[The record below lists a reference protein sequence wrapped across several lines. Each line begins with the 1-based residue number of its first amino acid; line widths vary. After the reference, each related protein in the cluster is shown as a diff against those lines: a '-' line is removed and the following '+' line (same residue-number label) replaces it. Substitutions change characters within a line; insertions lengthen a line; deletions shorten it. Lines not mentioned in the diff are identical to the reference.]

1 MEVILIKLEIIIV
14 IIINL
19 MKILTLTIATTIY
32 HPHKREI
39 QTEVIYTFLKAE
51 IQQQISYINY
61 MYLQSRF

>member
-19 MKILTLTIATTIY
+19 MKIINLTIATTIY

-39 QTEVIYTFLKAE
+39 QTV
-51 IQQQISYINY
+51 
-61 MYLQSRF
+61 